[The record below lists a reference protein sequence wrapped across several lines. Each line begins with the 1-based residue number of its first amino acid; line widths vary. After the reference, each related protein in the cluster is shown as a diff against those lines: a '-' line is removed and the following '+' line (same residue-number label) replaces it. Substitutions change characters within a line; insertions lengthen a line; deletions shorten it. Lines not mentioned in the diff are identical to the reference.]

1 MESDFDFCDPRNL
14 LVVSPST
21 TLSHSSLDIPSLP
34 FFEDQSLLLDTHNKT
49 PNFDFES
56 TLGELPRFE
65 TFDELDVETDFITD
79 LTRLPSDSFYLG
91 DRRQRI
97 ELPTFSGDNFLDE
110 DRFEEVEISFEP
122 PMSMEPEQSLPAKK
136 RKISSK
142 RMSKKSASP
151 INEGRYDDV
160 SEEIKTEAKEET
172 PAPSD
177 NGDDDS
183 EGTRATQGS
192 EANTP
197 SGQQSSTTRRGRK
210 QSLTNDPS
218 KTFACT
224 LCTRRFRRQEH
235 LKRHYRS
242 LHTGERPFECPDCGK
257 KFSRSDNLA
266 QHARTHGAGA
276 MMLGIDGEITE
287 GYTAE
292 EQVYGTA
299 LFDIAH
305 AATSGMTSSGSESS
319 CSLLDSSP
327 APSIESGIPHNKRKR
342 EE

>member
-1 MESDFDFCDPRNL
+1 M
-14 LVVSPST
+14 VVSPST
-21 TLSHSSLDIPSLP
+21 SLSHSHLDIPTLP
-34 FFEDQSLLLDTHNKT
+34 YFEDQSLLLDEHNKT
-49 PNFDFES
+49 LNFDFES
-56 TLGELPRFE
+56 TLAGLPKFE
-65 TFDELDVETDFITD
+65 SFDELDVETEFITD
-79 LTRLPSDSFYLG
+79 LTRLSSESFYLG
-91 DRRQRI
+91 DKRQRI
-97 ELPTFSGDNFLDE
+97 EMPTFSGENFLDE
-110 DRFEEVEISFEP
+110 DRFEEVEMSFESP
-122 PMSMEPEQSLPAKK
+122 IAIISEQVPAKK
-136 RKISSK
+136 RKT
-142 RMSKKSASP
+142 SKKTSKKAAATSMDD
-151 INEGRYDDV
+151 GYYDNV
-160 SEEIKTEAKEET
+160 SEEVKHETKEES

-183 EGTRATQGS
+183 ESIPGTQDSG
-192 EANTP
+192 ANTP

-276 MMLGIDGEITE
+276 MMLGLDGEITE

-292 EQVYGTA
+292 EQAYGTA
-299 LFDIAH
+299 LFDIACN
-305 AATSGMTSSGSESS
+305 ATSGMTSSGSESS

-327 APSIESGIPHNKRKR
+327 AQSIESGKSLKKRKR
-342 EE
+342 DE